1 MTKLSIILLA
11 LFTTS
16 AALAGYGIR
25 NNHIPLPPPLFT
37 STTSVNLV
45 WRSTMS
51 LDRNVTEDDTG
62 KYALIRLDKL
72 RKMIVDDPDFAYYAR
87 KLQRP
92 SGGSAEIPTDIIE
105 LGKSGS
111 DDEFFRHQAS

>member
-1 MTKLSIILLA
+1 
-11 LFTTS
+11 
-16 AALAGYGIR
+16 
-25 NNHIPLPPPLFT
+25 
-37 STTSVNLV
+37 
-45 WRSTMS
+45 MS

-111 DDEFFRHQAS
+111 DDEFFVIKLRDKYASAALHAYAVAAWIDGDKELPRNVISLAERAKNHPNSHKPD